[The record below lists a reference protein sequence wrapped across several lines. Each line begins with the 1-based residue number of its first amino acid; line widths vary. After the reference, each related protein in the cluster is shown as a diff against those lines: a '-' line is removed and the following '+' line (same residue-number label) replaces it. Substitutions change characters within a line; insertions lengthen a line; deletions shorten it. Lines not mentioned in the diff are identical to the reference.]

1 MSVSEEAGVRGRL
14 EPASQGGAGWMET
27 GGVWRLLVDS
37 E

>member
-1 MSVSEEAGVRGRL
+1 MTVSEEAGVRRRP
-14 EPASQGGAGWMET
+14 EPASHGGTGRVET